1 MSDTSIVNTTNKNSI
16 IEHGVRSQNI
26 SNRIVVINRNY
37 ICICY
42 MLNELLVINVIRR
55 SSMITISFC
64 SKYLI
69 TKKRQIKTKLLKK
82 RT

>member
-1 MSDTSIVNTTNKNSI
+1 MSDTSIVNKTNKNSI

-37 ICICY
+37 ICIFY

-69 TKKRQIKTKLLKK
+69 TKKRQIKTKL
-82 RT
+82 

>member
-69 TKKRQIKTKLLKK
+69 AKKRQIKTKL
-82 RT
+82 

>member
-37 ICICY
+37 ICIFY
-42 MLNELLVINVIRR
+42 MLNELLVISVIRR

-69 TKKRQIKTKLLKK
+69 AKKRQIKTKL
-82 RT
+82 

>member
-37 ICICY
+37 ICIFY

-69 TKKRQIKTKLLKK
+69 TKKRQIKTKL
-82 RT
+82 

>member
-55 SSMITISFC
+55 SSMITISFVPN
-64 SKYLI
+64 I
-69 TKKRQIKTKLLKK
+69 
-82 RT
+82 

>member
-1 MSDTSIVNTTNKNSI
+1 MSDTSIVNTTNKNNI

-37 ICICY
+37 ICIFY

-69 TKKRQIKTKLLKK
+69 TKKRQLKTKL
-82 RT
+82 

>member
-16 IEHGVRSQNI
+16 IKHGVRSQNI

-37 ICICY
+37 ICIFY

-55 SSMITISFC
+55 SSMITISFVPN
-64 SKYLI
+64 I
-69 TKKRQIKTKLLKK
+69 
-82 RT
+82 

>member
-69 TKKRQIKTKLLKK
+69 TKKRQIKTKL
-82 RT
+82 

>member
-1 MSDTSIVNTTNKNSI
+1 MSDTSIVNITNRNNI

-37 ICICY
+37 ICIFY

-55 SSMITISFC
+55 SSMITISFVPN
-64 SKYLI
+64 I
-69 TKKRQIKTKLLKK
+69 
-82 RT
+82 

>member
-37 ICICY
+37 ICIFY

-69 TKKRQIKTKLLKK
+69 TKKGQIKTKL
-82 RT
+82 

>member
-37 ICICY
+37 ICIFY

-69 TKKRQIKTKLLKK
+69 TKKRQLKTKL
-82 RT
+82 

>member
-69 TKKRQIKTKLLKK
+69 TKKRQLKTKL
-82 RT
+82 

>member
-37 ICICY
+37 ICIFY

-69 TKKRQIKTKLLKK
+69 AKKRQIKTKL
-82 RT
+82 

>member
-37 ICICY
+37 ICIFY

-55 SSMITISFC
+55 SSMITISFVPN
-64 SKYLI
+64 I
-69 TKKRQIKTKLLKK
+69 
-82 RT
+82 

>member
-37 ICICY
+37 ICIFY
-42 MLNELLVINVIRR
+42 
-55 SSMITISFC
+55 
-64 SKYLI
+64 
-69 TKKRQIKTKLLKK
+69 IK
-82 RT
+82 

>member
-37 ICICY
+37 ICIFY

-55 SSMITISFC
+55 SSMTLSLFVQNI
-64 SKYLI
+64 
-69 TKKRQIKTKLLKK
+69 
-82 RT
+82 